1 MRKIIALLLCL
12 MMVLPLVSCEKNED
26 QNAPSQNENTDPTPS
41 DSVEGDSTND
51 NTATQISEAEK
62 AMEMYEAALRNEIT
76 VFETD
81 SLVFNCL
88 MNCKTPYDRIP
99 LSDFVSLRYAYTDLD
114 GDTVPELVIDC
125 GDTLI
130 L

>member
-12 MMVLPLVSCEKNED
+12 MMVLPLVSCKKNED

-62 AMEMYEAALRNEIT
+62 AMEMYEAAL
-76 VFETD
+76 
-81 SLVFNCL
+81 
-88 MNCKTPYDRIP
+88 
-99 LSDFVSLRYAYTDLD
+99 
-114 GDTVPELVIDC
+114 
-125 GDTLI
+125 
-130 L
+130 